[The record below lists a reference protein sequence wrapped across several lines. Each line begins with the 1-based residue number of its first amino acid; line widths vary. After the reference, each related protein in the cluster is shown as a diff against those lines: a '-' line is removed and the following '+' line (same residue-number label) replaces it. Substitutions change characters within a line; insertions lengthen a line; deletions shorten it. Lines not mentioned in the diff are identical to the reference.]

1 MINPRTITIIA
12 GTLNAFGGRELVTL
26 ASLETLKEIFPSS
39 RIFLKTLDIPDMKSL
54 CKIFGDM
61 CLALRGVAW
70 NPLGLVVSNSIH
82 RAIPISIFTS
92 SLLNIFGSRN
102 LLINLNADTY
112 PIPAH
117 VCYVHFPYF
126 AVREYSGLSFRSVV
140 RKATSL
146 ELLKLCKI
154 VLANSSF
161 TKEVICNTSP
171 QLCKKTFIL
180 YPPITIRPLD
190 PAHFSQTLHQR
201 KPIVVTISR
210 FSREKK
216 LETLFEVARLTPEAK
231 FVLIGS
237 LMDKAYYKELNEEAK
252 RIGNVELH
260 PNAPASEVLEIMRKG
275 MIYLH
280 TMPYEHF
287 GIAVVEAMSQGLVPV
302 VHRSGGP
309 WRDILECS
317 EGLYGYSYVSPEMA
331 SSKIRVL
338 VNDRTLY
345 TRIAVNA
352 IKKSMRFTLEEFKKE
367 FSKLLVG
374 LLNE

>member
-1 MINPRTITIIA
+1 MIDPRTITVIA
-12 GTLNAFGGRELVTL
+12 GTLNALGGGELVTL
-26 ASLETLKEIFPSS
+26 ASLETLKEVFPSS
-39 RIFLKTLDIPDMKSL
+39 RIFLRTLDTPDMKNL

-61 CLALRGVAW
+61 CLALCGVTW
-70 NPLGLVVSNSIH
+70 DPLGLVVSKSIH
-82 RAIPISIFTS
+82 GAVPISIFTS

-102 LLINLNADTY
+102 LLMNFSADTY

-117 VCYVHFPYF
+117 ICYVHFPYF
-126 AVREYSGLSFRSVV
+126 AVREYSGLSFRSVI

-154 VLANSSF
+154 VLTNSSF

-180 YPPITIRPLD
+180 YPPITVKPLD

-237 LMDKAYYKELNEEAK
+237 LRDKAYYKELNEEVK
-252 RIGNVELH
+252 RIGNVEIH
-260 PNAPASEVLEIMRKG
+260 PNASASRVLEIMRKS

-287 GIAVVEAMSQGLVPV
+287 GIAIVEAMSQGLVPV

-331 SSKIRVL
+331 SSKIRAL
-338 VNDRTLY
+338 INDRTLY
-345 TRIAVNA
+345 MRIALNA
-352 IKKSMRFTLEEFKKE
+352 IEKSTKFTLEEFKKK
-367 FSKLLVG
+367 FSMLLHRIT
-374 LLNE
+374 E

>member
-12 GTLNAFGGRELVTL
+12 ETLNAFGGGELVTL
-26 ASLETLKEIFPSS
+26 ASLETLKGIFPSS
-39 RIFLKTLDIPDMKSL
+39 KIFLKTLDTPDMKSL

-61 CLALRGVAW
+61 CLALRGVTW
-70 NPLGLVVSNSIH
+70 KPLGLVVSKSIH
-82 RAIPISIFTS
+82 RATPINVFTS

-102 LLINLNADTY
+102 LLVNLSADTY

-117 VCYVHFPYF
+117 ICYVHFPYF
-126 AVREYSGLSFRSVV
+126 TVREYSGLSFRSTV
-140 RKATSL
+140 RKVASL
-146 ELLKLCKI
+146 EPLKLCKI

-161 TKEVICNTSP
+161 TKEIICNTSL

-190 PAHFSQTLHQR
+190 PAHFLQTLHQR
-201 KPIVVTISR
+201 KPLVVTISR
-210 FSREKK
+210 FTREKK
-216 LETLFEVARLTPEAK
+216 LEILLEVAKLTPEAK

-237 LMDKAYYKELNEEAK
+237 LRDKAYYEELDKEAR

-260 PNAPASEVLEIMRKG
+260 PNAPASRVLEVVRKG

-287 GIAVVEAMSQGLVPV
+287 GIAIVEAMSQGLVPV

-317 EGLYGYSYVSPEMA
+317 EGLYGYSYASPEMA
-331 SSKIRVL
+331 SSKIRTL
-338 VNDRTLY
+338 INDRTLY
-345 TRIAVNA
+345 MRIALNA
-352 IKKSMRFTLEEFKKE
+352 IKKSTRFTLEEFKKK
-367 FSKLLVG
+367 FSMILHRIA
-374 LLNE
+374 